1 MLWLLFIPIA
11 TAMQRNLKP
20 HNPDTLSEYNHRT
33 DPDWALKPGAE
44 THEK

>member
-20 HNPDTLSEYNHRT
+20 HNPDTLSEYNHLT
-33 DPDWALKPGAE
+33 DLKPGAE